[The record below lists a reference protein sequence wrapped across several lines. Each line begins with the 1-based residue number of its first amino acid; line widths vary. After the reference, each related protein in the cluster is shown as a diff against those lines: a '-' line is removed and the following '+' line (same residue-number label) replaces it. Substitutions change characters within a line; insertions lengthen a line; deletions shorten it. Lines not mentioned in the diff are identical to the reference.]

1 MKSDISIIILNYNRK
16 KFLDRSIRSCADQIT
31 FNRKVEII
39 FYDDGST
46 DNSLDLVR
54 NMKIPDIKIIS
65 SKKNKG
71 IGYASQQ
78 ALNKVSGEYFMRVDS
93 DDFLNSHAIELMSKI
108 LDYNEKFSFV
118 HCDLVKV
125 NELGIKQELLS
136 TKKKNILLNHGAGIL
151 FRKKCVLDVGG
162 YNHRLKEAE
171 DYDLILKLTKKF
183 KSFHLPLPLY
193 RYYQHEKN
201 ISKSG
206 NRNVFLKKIKNQ

>member
-1 MKSDISIIILNYNRK
+1 MKPDISIIILNYNRQ

-54 NMKIPDIKIIS
+54 NMKIPDIKIIT
-65 SKKNKG
+65 SKNNKG
-71 IGYASQQ
+71 IGYSSQQ
-78 ALNKVSGEYFMRVDS
+78 ALKKVSGEYFMRVDS

-108 LDYNEKFSFV
+108 LDYNKNFSFV
-118 HCDLVKV
+118 HCDLIKV
-125 NELGIKQELLS
+125 NELGIKQKLLS

-151 FRKKCVLDVGG
+151 FRKKSVLAVGG
-162 YNHRLKEAE
+162 YNYKFQEAE
-171 DYDLILKLTKKF
+171 DYDLILRLTKKF

-206 NRNVFLKKIKNQ
+206 NRKFFLNKIKNK

>member
-1 MKSDISIIILNYNRK
+1 MKPDISIIILNYNRQ

-46 DNSLDLVR
+46 DDSLNLVKK
-54 NMKIPDIKIIS
+54 MKIPDIKIIS
-65 SKKNKG
+65 SKKNRG

-78 ALNKVSGEYFMRVDS
+78 ALKKVNGEYFMRVDS

-108 LDYNEKFSFV
+108 LDHNTVFSFV

-125 NELGIKQELLS
+125 NELGIKQKILS
-136 TKKKNILLNHGAGIL
+136 TKKKNVLLNHGAGIL
-151 FRKKCVLDVGG
+151 FRKKSVMSVGG
-162 YNHRLKEAE
+162 YNHRFKEAE
-171 DYDLILKLTKKF
+171 DHDLIIRLTKKF

-193 RYYQHEKN
+193 RYYQHSEN

-206 NRNVFLKKIKNQ
+206 NRKIFLKKINNK